1 MGMDLYNY
9 LLKKYGYNEPIFTQE
24 IAYKEYSKPWLYKEL
39 NRLCDKGALIRYD
52 KGVYYI
58 PKQTA
63 LGPSLLDPR
72 KVIRKKY
79 VQAGDTAVGYYSGN
93 TLLNLLELS
102 TQMPNSI
109 EIFTNNEKS
118 KVREIRIGNQSVVL
132 RRARTPVTNENAAV
146 LQFLE
151 LMNFTDAAFYNRDR
165 RAIVDRFIKEKG
177 ITRDK
182 VTAYAP
188 VFPDRV
194 MRNLIESEVVYS
206 VAP

>member
-1 MGMDLYNY
+1 MDLYNY

-39 NRLCDKGALIRYD
+39 NRLCDEGALIRYD

>member
-1 MGMDLYNY
+1 MDLYNY

-39 NRLCDKGALIRYD
+39 NRLCDEGALIRYD
-52 KGVYYI
+52 KGVYYV

-102 TQMPNSI
+102 TQMPNTI
-109 EIFTNNEKS
+109 EIYTNNEKS
-118 KVREIRIGNQSVVL
+118 KVREIKIGNQSVVL
-132 RRARTPVTNENAAV
+132 RRARTPITNDNAAV

-151 LMNFTDAAFYNRDR
+151 LMNFTDATFYNTDR
-165 RAIVDRFIKEKG
+165 RVIVDRFIKEKG

-182 VTAYAP
+182 VTTYAP

-194 MRNLIESEVVYS
+194 MRNLIESEVIYS

>member
-1 MGMDLYNY
+1 MNFYNY
-9 LLKKYGYNEPIFTQE
+9 LLKQYGYNEPIFTQE

-39 NRLCDKGALIRYD
+39 NRLCDEGTMIRYD
-52 KGVYYI
+52 KGIYYI
-58 PKQTA
+58 PKETS
-63 LGPSLLDPR
+63 LGPSMLDPR
-72 KVIRKKY
+72 KVVRKKY
-79 VQAGDTAVGYYSGN
+79 VQSGDTTLGYYSGN

-109 EIFTNNEKS
+109 EIYTNNEKS
-118 KVREIRIGNQSVVL
+118 KVREVKIGNLSIVL
-132 RRARTPVTNENAAV
+132 RKARAPITNENAAV

-151 LMNFTDAAFYNRDR
+151 LMNFTDAAFYNSDR
-165 RAIVDRFIKEKG
+165 REIVNRFIKEKG

-194 MRNLIESEVVYS
+194 MRNLVESEVVYS

>member
-1 MGMDLYNY
+1 MDFYSC
-9 LLKKYGYNEPIFTQE
+9 LLEQYGYNEPIFVQE
-24 IAYKEYSKPWLYKEL
+24 VGYKEYSKPWIYKEL
-39 NRLCDKGALIRYD
+39 NRLCGAGALIRYD

-58 PKQTA
+58 PKQTT

-79 VQAGDTAVGYYSGN
+79 IQAGDSTVGYYSGN

-109 EIFTNNEKS
+109 EIYTNNEKS
-118 KVREIRIGNQSVVL
+118 KVREIKIGNQSVVL
-132 RRARTPVTNENAAV
+132 RRARTPVTNENAPV

-151 LMNFTDAAFYNRDR
+151 LMNFTDAAFYNGDR
-165 RAIVDRFIKEKG
+165 RAIVDRFIKERG
-177 ITRDK
+177 ITREQ

>member
-39 NRLCDKGALIRYD
+39 NRLCDEGALIRYD

>member
-1 MGMDLYNY
+1 MELFYE
-9 LLKKYGYNEPIFTQE
+9 LLEQYGYNEPIFTQE
-24 IAYKEYSKPWLYKEL
+24 IVYKNYSRPWLYKEL
-39 NRLCDKGALIRYD
+39 NRLCEQGLLVRFDKGI
-52 KGVYYI
+52 YYI
-58 PKQTA
+58 PKQTP

-72 KVIRKKY
+72 KVVRKKY
-79 VQAGDTAVGYYSGN
+79 VQDGESTIGYYAGN
-93 TLLNLLELS
+93 TLLNLMNLS

-109 EIFTNNEKS
+109 EVYTNNEKA
-118 KVREIRIGNQSVVL
+118 KLREVRIGNQSVVL
-132 RRARTPVTNENAAV
+132 RRTRTPVTNDNVAV

-151 LMNFTDAAFYNRDR
+151 LMNITNASFFDEDR
-165 RAIVDRFIKEKG
+165 KASVSRYIKDNA

-188 VFPDRV
+188 VFPDRA

>member
-1 MGMDLYNY
+1 MNFYNY
-9 LLKKYGYNEPIFTQE
+9 LLKQYGYNEPIFTQE

-39 NRLCDKGALIRYD
+39 NRLCDEGSMIRYD
-52 KGVYYI
+52 KGIYYI
-58 PKQTA
+58 PKETA
-63 LGPSLLDPR
+63 LGPSMLDPR
-72 KVIRKKY
+72 KVVRKKY
-79 VQAGDTAVGYYSGN
+79 VQFGDTTLGYYSGN

-109 EIFTNNEKS
+109 EIYTNNEKS
-118 KVREIRIGNQSVVL
+118 KVREVKIGNLSIVL
-132 RRARTPVTNENAAV
+132 RKARAPITNENAAV

-151 LMNFTDAAFYNRDR
+151 LMNFTDAAFYNSDR
-165 RAIVDRFIKEKG
+165 REIVNRFIKEKG

-194 MRNLIESEVVYS
+194 MRNLVESEVVYS

>member
-1 MGMDLYNY
+1 MGLYNY

-39 NRLCDKGALIRYD
+39 HRLCDEGALIRYD

-72 KVIRKKY
+72 KVIRKRY
-79 VQAGDTAVGYYSGN
+79 VQAGNTAVGYYSGN
-93 TLLNLLELS
+93 TLLNFLELS

-109 EIFTNNEKS
+109 EIYTNNEKS
-118 KVREIRIGNQSVVL
+118 KVREIKIGNQNVVL

-194 MRNLIESEVVYS
+194 MRNLIESEVIYS

>member
-1 MGMDLYNY
+1 MNFYNY
-9 LLKKYGYNEPIFTQE
+9 LLKQYGYNEPIFTQE

-39 NRLCDKGALIRYD
+39 NRLCDEGTMIRYD
-52 KGVYYI
+52 KGIYYI
-58 PKQTA
+58 PKETA
-63 LGPSLLDPR
+63 LGPSMLDPR
-72 KVIRKKY
+72 KVVRKKY
-79 VQAGDTAVGYYSGN
+79 VQSGDTTLGYYSGN

-109 EIFTNNEKS
+109 EIYTNNEKS
-118 KVREIRIGNQSVVL
+118 KVREVKIGNLSIVL
-132 RRARTPVTNENAAV
+132 RKARAPITNENAAV

-151 LMNFTDAAFYNRDR
+151 LMNFTDAAFYNSDR
-165 RAIVDRFIKEKG
+165 REIVNRFIKEKG

-194 MRNLIESEVVYS
+194 MRNLVESEVVYS

>member
-1 MGMDLYNY
+1 MDLYNY
-9 LLKKYGYNEPIFTQE
+9 LLKQYGYNEPIFTQE

-39 NRLCDKGALIRYD
+39 NRLCVEGAMIRYD
-52 KGVYYI
+52 KGIYYI

-63 LGPSLLDPR
+63 FGPSMLDPR
-72 KVIRKKY
+72 KVVRKKY
-79 VQAGDTAVGYYSGN
+79 VQSGDTTLGYYSGN

-109 EIFTNNEKS
+109 EIYTNNEKS
-118 KVREIRIGNQSVVL
+118 KVREIKIGNQSVVL
-132 RRARTPVTNENAAV
+132 RKARTPVTNENAAV

-151 LMNFTDAAFYNRDR
+151 LMNFTDAAFYNSNR
-165 RAIVDRFIKEKG
+165 RAIVNRFIQEKG

-194 MRNLIESEVVYS
+194 MRNLVESEVVYS